1 MMFAPVV
8 MRLFTYEIEVSQAS
22 RAYMEFIVS
31 QPEMQAWITAA
42 KIETE
47 IVDADEAG
55 VDR

>member
-1 MMFAPVV
+1 
-8 MRLFTYEIEVSQAS
+8 

-31 QPEMQAWITAA
+31 QPEMQTWITAA